1 MSELERKSVNVLR
14 RWRTLEG
21 EARKDGE
28 RSGGS
33 GSGHDDEKMGNEEN
47 GQGLRVL

>member
-28 RSGGS
+28 MSGGS
-33 GSGHDDEKMGNEEN
+33 GSGHDSKRWGMKKTAKG
-47 GQGLRVL
+47 